1 MLRRSSCSGVGLDN
15 VAWFCSPFANE
26 RCAKR
31 HPLGGHMFGNYA
43 SARNAEKAQGRT
55 WAKAKVV
62 TTERADLSD

>member
-1 MLRRSSCSGVGLDN
+1 
-15 VAWFCSPFANE
+15 
-26 RCAKR
+26 
-31 HPLGGHMFGNYA
+31 MFGNYA